1 MLRLL
6 PGINRGMAGTMAIV
20 VVVGAALPV
29 LFTVVTAAL
38 VGSVSDAIRQGFRS
52 DPGQHLLLMLGF
64 AALLFIAQ
72 QAIGPYTEA
81 LAESLGRKVDGHF
94 RKIVMQSTLDP
105 AGTGHLEDPLLLDK
119 VSIARG
125 VGPGRFTP
133 GRAVMGMARVAG
145 QYLAALLYSATLIGF
160 SWWLAI
166 LIFSARVFLRQRA
179 RGNYLKMINIF
190 TSQAES
196 LRRSDYYRDL
206 ALRPEAAKETRIFQM
221 KDWVI
226 GRFSSSW
233 LTVMNEAWKQRQGGF
248 TKMIPIMIGN
258 WILLLIAYSLL
269 AEKVLANEI
278 SVKQVALYAMAIF
291 QTRAISWIT
300 DADVQTEYGLAA
312 VPAALELEEA
322 ASPARLV
329 GGKADPSDLPK
340 QGVRFEGVSFNYPRS
355 DRSVFSNLDLFIP
368 AGKSLAIVGFNG
380 AGKTTLVKLL
390 CRFYDPTVGR
400 ITVDGLDLRD
410 FPPEH
415 WQHRV
420 AAIFQD
426 FVRYQLSV
434 TENIGFGAIEA
445 IDEQESLV
453 SAAQMA
459 GIEDAIGQ
467 LDSGWDTTLSR
478 QYSGGADLS
487 GGQWQRIALARAIFA
502 SRHNPGILV
511 LDEPTANLDVRAEGE
526 IYDRFFHLTRG
537 LTTVVISHRFST
549 VRQADSIVVLEDGR
563 VTEQGTHDE
572 LVTTGGRYAQMFSL
586 QASRFTDDPSDEL
599 VWDESQ

>member
-6 PGINRGMAGTMAIV
+6 PGISRGMSIALATV
-20 VVVGAALPV
+20 VVVGALLPV
-29 LFTVVTAAL
+29 LFTVVTAEL
-38 VGSVSDAIRQGFRS
+38 VGSVSGAVQQGFQS
-52 DPGQHLLLMLGF
+52 DAGRHLQFMLGL

-81 LAESLGRKVDGHF
+81 LSESLGRRVDGHF
-94 RKIVMQSTLDP
+94 RKVVMRSTLDP
-105 AGTGHLEDPLLLDK
+105 PGTAHLEDPLLLDK
-119 VSIARG
+119 ISIARG

-133 GRAVMGMARVAG
+133 GRAVMGMGRVAW
-145 QYLAALLYSATLIGF
+145 QYLSALLYSATLIGF
-160 SWWLAI
+160 NWWLAI
-166 LIFSARVFLRQRA
+166 LIFAARVFLRQRA
-179 RGNYLKMINIF
+179 RGNYLKMINVF
-190 TSQAES
+190 TSRAES
-196 LRRSDYYRDL
+196 LRRSDYHRDL

-226 GRFSSSW
+226 DRFSSSW
-233 LTVMNEAWKQRQGGF
+233 LEVMNEAWKERKGGF
-248 TKMIPIMIGN
+248 TAMIPIMVGN

-278 SVKQVALYAMAIF
+278 DVRQVALYAMAIF

-300 DADVQTEYGLAA
+300 DADIQTEYGLAA
-312 VPAALELEEA
+312 VPAALQLDEA
-322 ASPARLV
+322 SSSARLE
-329 GGKADPSDLPK
+329 GGTADAKNLPK
-340 QGVRFEGVSFNYPRS
+340 QGVRFESVSFSYPRS
-355 DRSVFSNLDLFIP
+355 ESKVFSDLDLFIP
-368 AGKSLAIVGFNG
+368 AGKSLAIVGLNG

-390 CRFYDPTVGR
+390 CRFYDPTEGR
-400 ITVDGLDLRD
+400 ITVDGLDLRE
-410 FPPEH
+410 FPPQQ

-445 IDEQESLV
+445 MGQHESVV
-453 SAAQMA
+453 SAARMA
-459 GIEDAIGQ
+459 GIDTAIEQ

-526 IYDRFFHLTRG
+526 IYDRFFQLTRG

-549 VRQADSIVVLEDGR
+549 VRQADSIVVLENGR
-563 VTEQGTHDE
+563 VTEQGSHHE
-572 LVTTGGRYAQMFSL
+572 LVAIGGRYAEMFAL
-586 QASRFTDDPSDEL
+586 QASRF
-599 VWDESQ
+599 VDESDALLEDEDT